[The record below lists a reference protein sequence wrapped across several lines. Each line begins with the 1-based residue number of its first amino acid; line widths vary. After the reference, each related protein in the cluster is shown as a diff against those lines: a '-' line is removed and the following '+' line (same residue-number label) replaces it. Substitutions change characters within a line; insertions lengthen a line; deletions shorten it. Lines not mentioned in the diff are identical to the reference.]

1 MAITFDARKRE
12 WTLIHRAV
20 DFVHAEE
27 VFAGDTFTQVDDRR
41 DYGELRLITAG
52 LLGGRMVIVVWTPR
66 GEDRHIISMKGK

>member
-27 VFAGDTFTQVDDRR
+27 VFAGDTFTQVDDRC
-41 DYGELRLITAG
+41 DYANC
-52 LLGGRMVIVVWTPR
+52 
-66 GEDRHIISMKGK
+66 D